1 MKRWIAILVLIGAFL
16 ILSACSLL
24 GLSGDGEETETGASS
39 DAAALAAATQKAA
52 YYQERVAALEAEL
65 LSLKAT
71 FREERT
77 AYETRIAALEA
88 ALNPDTPTLSPTDF
102 PFTYKEENGGIT
114 VTGFRGGVQDLTIPA
129 SIDGK
134 PVLAIAD
141 RAFENAHELRSV
153 TLPEG
158 LTSIGWF
165 SFGGCIS
172 LEKAT
177 IPATVTTIRYGAF
190 QNCPAAL
197 TVITPLGSYADA
209 WARSYGIGVENGG

>member
-1 MKRWIAILVLIGAFL
+1 MKRRIAIILLVASFL
-16 ILSACSLL
+16 TLSACALW
-24 GLSGDGEETETGASS
+24 GMGEGSDETEKRPMS
-39 DAAALAAATQKAA
+39 DAAALAAAEQKAA
-52 YYQERVAALEAEL
+52 YYQERVTALEAEM

-77 AYETRIAALEA
+77 AYEARIAALEA
-88 ALNPDTPTLSPTDF
+88 ALDPDTPTLSPSDF

-129 SIDGK
+129 SIAGK

-158 LTSIGWF
+158 LITVGWF

-172 LEKAT
+172 LEKAI
-177 IPATVTTIRYGAF
+177 IPATVTNIRYGAF
-190 QNCPAAL
+190 QNCPASL
-197 TVITPLGSYADA
+197 VIVTPLGSYADA